1 MPVLKETYL
10 QIVERNRRQI
20 RNRTNARVA
29 QLAAEEIRDR
39 SKASEEQF
47 ESEDETAVA
56 PPAPLSSPSPVP
68 LHHAPQ
74 APDCKFVVIVLLL
87 FSILLSQLLLLFLK

>member
-10 QIVERNRRQI
+10 QIIERNRREI
-20 RNRTNARVA
+20 RNRTNARVE
-29 QLAAEEIRDR
+29 QLAVEEIRNR

-47 ESEDETAVA
+47 ESEEKSDLATSS
-56 PPAPLSSPSPVP
+56 PLSCPSPVP